1 MCTHGGSV
9 LGDARGK
16 NGYEGEPLAAREGES
31 TPVAGEGEG
40 RAWRSPRRRL
50 AARWPVG
57 PAGCSAAGSG
67 AAGARPRGA
76 TGAVEPP
83 GRRRE
88 ARRGPHSCESGSPT
102 PSRHCSHDLRC
113 ERAAPIVF
121 GRAPRPSRLGLG
133 CDSTCAGVAAGC
145 TCCAVV
151 VVGTAAAV
159 VVTPPAGHRQKSA
172 ARNLVCNRLGRGA
185 GGGDMQAEACCAP
198 GGERC
203 REPLLLLKLLV
214 MTDTQVCAVRGATS
228 DITDTAPMTAPLS
241 VFTRH
246 DSLYPLYVCG
256 SVRRRL
262 ATPRRCRTGRPVAA
276 RRRRRSAP

>member
-1 MCTHGGSV
+1 MPLLSLPLPLPLPLELAWPSRFWAWRRRQPLPRCACRLLRLTWLLVPLRADERVIAQKGPHVPRVVCWCERAMCTHGVSV
-9 LGDARGK
+9 GDARGK

-88 ARRGPHSCESGSPT
+88 ARRGPHSCGSGSPT

-121 GRAPRPSRLGLG
+121 GRAPRPSRLG
-133 CDSTCAGVAAGC
+133 CDSAAGC
-145 TCCAVV
+145 TCCAVI

-159 VVTPPAGHRQKSA
+159 VVAPPAGHRQKSA
-172 ARNLVCNRLGRGA
+172 SSKFGLQHAGA
-185 GGGDMQAEACCAP
+185 GPGGGNNMQAEACCAL

-203 REPLLLLKLLV
+203 REPLLL
-214 MTDTQVCAVRGATS
+214 
-228 DITDTAPMTAPLS
+228 
-241 VFTRH
+241 
-246 DSLYPLYVCG
+246 
-256 SVRRRL
+256 
-262 ATPRRCRTGRPVAA
+262 
-276 RRRRRSAP
+276 

>member
-1 MCTHGGSV
+1 MDCPRGPLPRCACRLLRLTWLLVPLRADERVIAQKGPHVPRVVCWCERAMCTHGGSV
-9 LGDARGK
+9 GDARGK

-88 ARRGPHSCESGSPT
+88 ARRGPHSCGSGSPT

-121 GRAPRPSRLGLG
+121 GRAPRPSRLG
-133 CDSTCAGVAAGC
+133 CDSAAGC
-145 TCCAVV
+145 TCCAVI

-159 VVTPPAGHRQKSA
+159 VVAPPPLDIGKNRL
-172 ARNLVCNRLGRGA
+172 ARNLVCNTLGRGR
-185 GGGDMQAEACCAP
+185 GGGIICKRKLVVHLVASAA
-198 GGERC
+198 GNLFYYKNY
-203 REPLLLLKLLV
+203 LL
-214 MTDTQVCAVRGATS
+214 
-228 DITDTAPMTAPLS
+228 
-241 VFTRH
+241 
-246 DSLYPLYVCG
+246 
-256 SVRRRL
+256 
-262 ATPRRCRTGRPVAA
+262 
-276 RRRRRSAP
+276 